1 MPTNERLEDLFLLA
15 LDQDPGQREL
25 FLAHQCDGDPAL
37 LAQIRA
43 LLASDKEAASA
54 GFWTSSALEV
64 EAART
69 AQQPDAR
76 IGQALGSYKILNVI
90 SSGGMGTVYLAARDD
105 DEYHM
110 RVAIKVIKR
119 GMDTDLIVRRFRT
132 ERQILAQLEHPNIAR
147 LLDGGATA
155 DGSPYLV
162 MEYVE
167 GQPIDQYADD
177 HKLSISERLG
187 LFRTVCAAVNYAH
200 QNLVIHRDLKPSNIF
215 VTSGGVPKLLDFG
228 IAKLLSPDQ
237 TPGANEHTLALPFM
251 TPEYASPEQ
260 VRGEPITTVS
270 DVYSL
275 GVLLYR
281 LLSGHAPYRLKTRRP
296 EEIAQAVCDQQPGKP
311 STAAGR
317 DESGGTSH
325 TKDSGKL
332 RRRLRGDLDNIV
344 LMAIRKEPDR
354 RYASVDLFSEDIR
367 RHLDGLPV
375 AAHQDTLGYRAGK
388 FVRRNRVGVVAAI
401 LLLLS
406 LLGGIIGTSWQAHV
420 ASAQRARAERR
431 FNDVRKLANSI
442 LFEFPDAIANIPGTL
457 AARQLIL
464 KRALE
469 YLDSLAQEAGD
480 DRPLKSELAVAYNRV
495 GTLTWDVA
503 ASLDTHRKAVRINES
518 LVKAEPANR
527 KYREQLFD
535 SYNSVGDSLKDKN
548 DSAGA
553 LDSYRKAMSVM
564 ESLLGTDSNSI
575 EYQKKLADAFERTG
589 IILELMGQTDQALEC
604 HFKAADMLRTALKA
618 GPKDIE
624 TRRAVGNNLLFIAR
638 GQADNGDYKAALE
651 NCRAAWKTAEALN
664 AQDPSNVVYQRD
676 LWVNDLREASL
687 LQKEGNP
694 AGALAKY
701 RSAYAYI
708 DKLSGADPGDKG
720 HRRGLAITY
729 LAMGDALQELK
740 RNGQALEYYSKAIAI
755 SQALLAADPNKGET
769 RGNLA
774 NMNTHMGTLFL
785 NSGDVAKAAQFLEK
799 GRLFFEETAQRDRN
813 DAGMERDQAE
823 LHARLGDLNLK
834 LKRWQAA
841 RDSYQDSLNI
851 WLALRRRNL
860 LRRSDRAKPE
870 EMARAVTQSAAHAK

>member
-110 RVAIKVIKR
+110 RVAVKVIKR

-237 TPGANEHTLALPFM
+237 TLGANEHTLALPFM

-281 LLSGHAPYRLKTRRP
+281 LLSGHAPYRLKTRHP
-296 EEIAQAVCDQQPGKP
+296 EEIAQAVCNQQPGKP

-317 DESGGTSH
+317 DESGDASR
-325 TKDSGKL
+325 DSLKL

-442 LFEFPDAIANIPGTL
+442 LFEFPNAIANIPGTL

-480 DRPLKSELAVAYNRV
+480 DRPLKSELAVAYSRV

-564 ESLLGTDSNSI
+564 ESLLGTDFNSL
-575 EYQKKLADAFERTG
+575 EYQKNLADAFERTG

-618 GPKDIE
+618 DPKDIE

-651 NCRAAWKTAEALN
+651 NCRAARKTAEALN

-720 HRRGLAITY
+720 HRRGLAVTY

-769 RGNLA
+769 RGDLA
-774 NMNTHMGTLFL
+774 NMYTHMGTLFL

-799 GRLFFEETAQRDRN
+799 GRIFFEETAQRDRN

-823 LHARLGDLNLK
+823 LYARLGDLNLK

-851 WLALRRRNL
+851 WLALHRRNL
-860 LRRSDRAKPE
+860 LRRSDWAKPE
-870 EMARAVTQSAAHAK
+870 EMARAVTQSAAHAN